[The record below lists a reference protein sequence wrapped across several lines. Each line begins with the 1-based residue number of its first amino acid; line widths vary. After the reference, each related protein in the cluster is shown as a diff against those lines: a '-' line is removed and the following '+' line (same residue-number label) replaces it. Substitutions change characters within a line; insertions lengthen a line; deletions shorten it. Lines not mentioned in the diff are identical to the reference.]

1 MIFIYLFNIKAY
13 TKYTLKALK
22 HPKIQTQIQNAIAYD
37 TENNSNLTHEML
49 PFCNWSRRREI

>member
-22 HPKIQTQIQNAIAYD
+22 HPKNTDTKYKMQYLD

-49 PFCNWSRRREI
+49 PFCN